1 MQAVYVIHT
10 ENCETVHISL
20 PTVFFKILWKNLK
33 VAKGIFLYLCYCC
46 YLVAKSCPTLAT
58 LWTI

>member
-20 PTVFFKILWKNLK
+20 PTVFLKILWKNLK
-33 VAKGIFLYLCYCC
+33 VAKDVFLYLCYC
-46 YLVAKSCPTLAT
+46 V
-58 LWTI
+58 I